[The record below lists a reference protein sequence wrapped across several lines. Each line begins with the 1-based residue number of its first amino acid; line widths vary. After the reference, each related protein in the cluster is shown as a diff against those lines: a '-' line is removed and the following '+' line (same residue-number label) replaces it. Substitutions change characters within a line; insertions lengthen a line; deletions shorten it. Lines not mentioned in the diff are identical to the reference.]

1 MATKTMAANAILTR
15 IDDAMEYA
23 AEQAGIKLEYVGGL
37 PVWEAMPVYRHQRK
51 VVAICAS
58 VRAGR
63 DDGEGCACL
72 AVPDLSILFSD
83 GSQKRPDISIFCRE
97 PDEQDTACTLV
108 PEAVIEIISRG
119 YEKKDTEVSLPF
131 YLAQDIA
138 DIVIFNPDTNQVSHY
153 HDGQTDEHDSPVEL
167 SFACGCRV
175 SV

>member
-1 MATKTMAANAILTR
+1 MATKTTATGEIFMR

-23 AEQAGIKLEYVGGL
+23 AEQAGIKLEYVGGI
-37 PVWEAMPVYRHQRK
+37 PIWEAMPVYRHQKK
-51 VVAICAS
+51 VMAICAS
-58 VRAGR
+58 VRAERG
-63 DDGEGCACL
+63 DGNGCACL

-97 PDEQDTACTLV
+97 PDEQDAACALV

-131 YLAQDIA
+131 YLAQGIA
-138 DIVIFNPDTNQVSHY
+138 DIVIFNPDTNRVAHY
-153 HDGQTDEHDSPVEL
+153 HDGQTDEHNSPVEL
-167 SFACGCRV
+167 TFACGCRV